1 MDELK
6 KTYILVNSLGGGGA
20 ERQISYISQ
29 LPEIEKILCIEPVL
43 KYDIPQDKIVYLSNK
58 VSKGNILY
66 KLIQVVQVMWKLKK
80 MGIGKNSH
88 LICFLQL
95 SNILGIF
102 AKMLYGCK
110 TTLSVRINPF
120 LHASSGT
127 GISLSGKFLYFLFK
141 KADAII
147 PNSYDT
153 ANDIKL
159 TYPLVKDKIYTVP
172 NGYDIKKIKNDSKES
187 TQDFDFIFEQYN
199 CIITAGRLNKQ
210 KGQWHLIKILPE
222 IKKQNPKVKLI
233 IMGEGELENDLK
245 ALCKKMALYYYCYKD
260 HLSVNENADVFF
272 IGFKK
277 NPYAY
282 YAKSKLFLFPSLY
295 EGLPN
300 ALIEAI
306 ICNTTVIAAN
316 CKSGPYEI
324 LTNDTK
330 DYVDIQEPQICNYGV
345 LMPAF
350 DNQMNLVENEL
361 QIQENQWAKVII
373 NILSKNENYHFN
385 QHNIQQYSLENTLA
399 NWRKFIQKYIVN

>member
-1 MDELK
+1 MDELT

-29 LPEIEKILCIEPVL
+29 LHEIEKILCIEPVL
-43 KYDIPQDKIVYLSNK
+43 KYDIPQEKIVYLSNK
-58 VSKGNILY
+58 VSNGNLFL
-66 KLIQVVQVMWKLKK
+66 KVIQVVQVMWKLKK
-80 MGIGKNSH
+80 MGIGKSSH

-102 AKMLYGCK
+102 AKKLFGCK

-153 ANDIKL
+153 ANDIKKN
-159 TYPLVKDKIYTVP
+159 YPLIDNKIHTIP
-172 NGYDIKKIKNDSKES
+172 NGYDIEKIKKDSLES
-187 TQDFDFIFEQYN
+187 TGEFDHIFEKYH
-199 CIITAGRLNKQ
+199 CIITAGRLDKQ

-222 IKKQNPKVKLI
+222 IIKQNPKVKLI
-233 IMGEGELENDLK
+233 IMGEGVLENDLK
-245 ALCKKMALYYYCYKD
+245 ALCKNMSLNYYCYKE
-260 HLSVNENADVFF
+260 HHSINENENVFF

-306 ICNTTVIAAN
+306 ICNTIVITSN

-324 LTNDTK
+324 MTNDMQ
-330 DYVDIQEPQICNYGV
+330 DYIDIQEPQICNYGV

-350 DNQMNLVENEL
+350 DNQMNLVDSNLQLIESQWLKMILNLLNNNE
-361 QIQENQWAKVII
+361 K
-373 NILSKNENYHFN
+373 YHFN
-385 QHNIQQYSLENTLA
+385 QHNIQQYSLENTLT
-399 NWRKFIQKYIVN
+399 NWQKFIQNK

>member
-43 KYDIPQDKIVYLSNK
+43 KYDIPQHKIVYLSNK
-58 VSKGNILY
+58 VSNGNILY
-66 KLIQVVQVMWKLKK
+66 KLIQVLQVIWKLKK

-95 SNILGIF
+95 SNILGVF

-153 ANDIKL
+153 ANDIKKN
-159 TYPLVKDKIYTVP
+159 YPLIDNKIHTIP
-172 NGYDIKKIKNDSKES
+172 NGYDIEKIKKECQES
-187 TQDFDFIFEQYN
+187 TGDFDSIFEKYL
-199 CIITAGRLNKQ
+199 CITTAGRLNKQ

-222 IKKQNPKVKLI
+222 IKKQNSKVKLV

-245 ALCKKMALYYYCYKD
+245 ALCKKIFLNYYCYKE
-260 HLSVNENADVFF
+260 HEGINENADVFF

-282 YAKSKLFLFPSLY
+282 YTKSKLFLFPSLY

-306 ICNTTVIAAN
+306 ICNTAVITSN

-324 LTNDTK
+324 MTNDTQA
-330 DYVDIQEPQICNYGV
+330 YIDIQVPQIYNYGV
-345 LMPAF
+345 LMPVF
-350 DNQMNLVENEL
+350 DNQMNLEENEL
-361 QIQENQWAKVII
+361 QQQEKQWAKVIL
-373 NILSKNENYHFN
+373 NILNKNETYHFN
-385 QHNIQQYSLENTLA
+385 QNNIQQYSLENTLS
-399 NWRKFIQKYIVN
+399 NWRKFIQKNK